1 LKAAASRKKTTGA
14 VRSTTRNKAA
24 KRSTRAAATL
34 VVAKRTVKGK
44 ASKTKASKTKA
55 RKPASKKP
63 AARKPVATK
72 AASRTP
78 KAVKKNVR
86 VTAKSARSRTPVR
99 RARTSTPARATHP
112 KAAPARRRAPIPSP
126 LPTRHVA
133 PERATLVVPA
143 RSMPPA
149 KLERRPLSAQA
160 PPAPVVLPEFS
171 EAGVLLA
178 ITYSIR
184 DGRRGEFFDLMRELK
199 PLLTSI
205 GGADVSVY
213 EDRSRPNYLMEVFRF
228 KDEAEFTAFDD
239 KFHKDRKIAAI
250 YALLDD
256 IVEAEK
262 SDFKIFERRL

>member
-1 LKAAASRKKTTGA
+1 MKSSSRKPKPS
-14 VRSTTRNKAA
+14 RS
-24 KRSTRAAATL
+24 
-34 VVAKRTVKGK
+34 AKRTVSARPRTRSK
-44 ASKTKASKTKA
+44 AVRTKTKA
-55 RKPASKKP
+55 RAK
-63 AARKPVATK
+63 TK
-72 AASRTP
+72 AKAKPPARPSRA
-78 KAVKKNVR
+78 KAA
-86 VTAKSARSRTPVR
+86 VTRSRAT
-99 RARTSTPARATHP
+99 TPARSTHSSVLATHP
-112 KAAPARRRAPIPSP
+112 PARRNEPVPSP

-133 PERATLVVPA
+133 PPRAILVTPA
-143 RSMPPA
+143 RSMPPTRDQR
-149 KLERRPLSAQA
+149 KM
-160 PPAPVVLPEFS
+160 APVPPRGALVVPDFT

-184 DGRRGEFFDLMRELK
+184 EGRRGEFFDLMRELK
-199 PLLTSI
+199 PLLVAI
-205 GGADVSVY
+205 GGADVTVY

>member
-1 LKAAASRKKTTGA
+1 VSANHAKAKAPVSRA
-14 VRSTTRNKAA
+14 
-24 KRSTRAAATL
+24 RAA
-34 VVAKRTVKGK
+34 
-44 ASKTKASKTKA
+44 
-55 RKPASKKP
+55 
-63 AARKPVATK
+63 
-72 AASRTP
+72 
-78 KAVKKNVR
+78 
-86 VTAKSARSRTPVR
+86 
-99 RARTSTPARATHP
+99 TPARSTHGALAV
-112 KAAPARRRAPIPSP
+112 AAQGVRPRPTPLPSP
-126 LPTRHVA
+126 MPMRHVA
-133 PERATLVVPA
+133 PPRPVLVTPA

-149 KLERRPLSAQA
+149 REIRKPSPSPVRGPL
-160 PPAPVVLPEFS
+160 VVPDFA

-184 DGRRGEFFDLMRELK
+184 EGRRGEFFDLMRELK
-199 PLLTSI
+199 PLLAAI
-205 GGADVSVY
+205 GGTDCTVY